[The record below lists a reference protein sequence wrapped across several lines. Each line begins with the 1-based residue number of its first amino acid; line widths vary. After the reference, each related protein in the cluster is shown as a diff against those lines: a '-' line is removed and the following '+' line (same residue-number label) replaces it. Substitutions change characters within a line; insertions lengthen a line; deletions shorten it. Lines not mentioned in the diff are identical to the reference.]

1 MGMVT
6 YVLAVALTAFQLYWG
21 LSLEPDLSVWDTKAT
36 QAFVL
41 VVLRM
46 ATTEATS
53 ELADTALKL
62 WIHWGFIGAYMHQW
76 T

>member
-1 MGMVT
+1 MAMVT
-6 YVLAVALTAFQLYWG
+6 YVLAVALTAFQLYFG
-21 LSLEPDLSVWDTKAT
+21 LPLEPDLSVWDAKAT

-53 ELADTALKL
+53 EIADTALEL
-62 WIHWGFIGAYMHQW
+62 WTHWGFIGAYIYQW